1 MGQEIGTP
9 DFTPDDLAEF
19 RHRLERETRLLAS
32 WLATGALPAG
42 PKVGGFEL
50 EAWLV
55 GPDLRPLPRAPD
67 LLARLADPLV
77 VPELATFNLEF
88 NGTPR
93 ILAGQAL
100 STMAAELDRTWGH
113 AQTVAGGLGA
123 RLAMVGILPTVRPE
137 DLILDHMTPRNRYRI
152 LNAQLGALRGHQP
165 LRLDIQGRDRLLLTR
180 EDVMAESA
188 TTSFQIHLRVPPQ
201 EAARVYNLSKILSA
215 PLVAVGA
222 NSPYLFGRDLWRET
236 RIPLFEQTCAMGES
250 GLRERVSFGLGY
262 VQASILECFA
272 ANLAAYPVILPE
284 LHDEPPERLAHL
296 RLHNGTIWRWNRPL
310 IGFDPDG
317 APHLR
322 IEQRVVPAGPT
333 VPDLIATAALY
344 FGAIQDLLGGG
355 TDPTRA
361 LIPFPVAQSNF
372 YAAARLGLEAEL
384 SWLDGRRATAGT
396 ILAQDLLPRARRGLR
411 NLGIDDDEIDTWLGI
426 IAARL
431 RSGRTGADW
440 QRAWM
445 RRHPDQGMAGLLHA
459 YLDQQQSGRPL
470 HEWSL

>member
-1 MGQEIGTP
+1 MGQEIDTP
-9 DFTPDDLAEF
+9 DFTPADVAEF
-19 RHRLERETRLLAS
+19 RQRLAEETRLLAD
-32 WLATGALPAG
+32 WLSSGALPAG

-55 GPDLRPLPRAPD
+55 GSDLRPLPRAPD

-88 NGTPR
+88 NGTPQV
-93 ILAGQAL
+93 LAGSAL
-100 STMAAELDRTWGH
+100 STMAAELATTWEH
-113 AQTVAGGLGA
+113 AQTFAMGLGA

-137 DLILDHMTPRNRYRI
+137 DLILDHMSPRNRYRI
-152 LNAQLGALRGHQP
+152 LNAELSALRGHQP
-165 LRLDIQGRDRLLLTR
+165 LRLDIQGRDRLVLTR

-188 TTSFQIHLRVPPQ
+188 TTSFQIHLRVPPP

-236 RIPLFEQTCAMGES
+236 RIPLFEQTCAMGDS

-262 VQASILECFA
+262 VKASILECFA

-310 IGFDPDG
+310 IGFNPDG
-317 APHLR
+317 SPHLR

-344 FGAIQDLLGGG
+344 FGAIQDLLAEA
-355 TDPTRA
+355 DPTGA

-372 YAAARLGLEAEL
+372 YAAARLGLEAKL
-384 SWLDGRRATAGT
+384 RWLDGRPATART
-396 ILAQDLLPRARRGLR
+396 ILTQDLLPRARRGLR
-411 NLGIDDDEIDTWLGI
+411 VLGIDDDEIDTWLGI

-431 RSGRTGADW
+431 GTGQTGAEW
-440 QRAWM
+440 QRAWVE
-445 RRHPDQGMAGLLHA
+445 RHPDQDMAGLLQA
-459 YLDQQQSGRPL
+459 YLDQQHRGRPV
-470 HEWSL
+470 HEWPL

>member
-19 RHRLERETRLLAS
+19 RHRLEQETRLLAS
-32 WLATGALPAG
+32 WLTAGALPAG

-88 NGTPR
+88 NGTPQ
-93 ILAGQAL
+93 ILAGKAL

-113 AQTVAGGLGA
+113 AQKVAGGLGA

-165 LRLDIQGRDRLLLTR
+165 LRLDIQGRDRLVLTR

-201 EAARVYNLSKILSA
+201 EAARVYNLSKLLSA

-262 VQASILECFA
+262 VKESILECFA

-317 APHLR
+317 SPHLR

-333 VPDLIATAALY
+333 VLDLIATAALY
-344 FGAIQDLLGGG
+344 FGAIQDLLGEA
-355 TDPTRA
+355 DPSGA
-361 LIPFPVAQSNF
+361 LIPFAVAQSNF

-384 SWLDGRRATAGT
+384 IWLDGRTATART
-396 ILAQDLLPRARRGLR
+396 ILTQDLLPRARRGLR
-411 NLGIDDDEIDTWLGI
+411 DLGIDDDEIDTWLGI

-440 QRAWM
+440 QRAWVE
-445 RRHPDQGMAGLLHA
+445 RHPDQDMAGLLHA

>member
-1 MGQEIGTP
+1 MGQEIDTP
-9 DFTPDDLAEF
+9 DFTPADLAEF
-19 RHRLERETRLLAS
+19 RQRLDQETRLLAS
-32 WLATGALPAG
+32 WLSTGTLPAG

-55 GPDLRPLPRAPD
+55 GPDLRPLPRATD
-67 LLARLADPLV
+67 LLAQLADPLV

-88 NGTPR
+88 NGTPQL
-93 ILAGQAL
+93 LAGQAL
-100 STMAAELDRTWGH
+100 SVMAAELDTTWGH
-113 AQTVAGGLGA
+113 AQTVAQGLDA
-123 RLAMVGILPTVRPE
+123 RLAMIGILPTVRPE

-152 LNAQLGALRGHQP
+152 LNAQLSALRGHQP
-165 LRLDIQGRDRLLLTR
+165 LRLDIQGRDRLVLTR

-188 TTSFQIHLRVPPQ
+188 TTSFQIHLRVAPE
-201 EAARVYNLSKILSA
+201 EAARVYNLSKLLSA

-236 RIPLFEQTCAMGES
+236 RVPLFEQTCAMGES

-262 VQASILECFA
+262 VQESILECFA

-284 LHDEPPERLAHL
+284 LLDEPPERLAHL

-317 APHLR
+317 APHVR

-344 FGAIQDLLGGG
+344 FGAIQDLLATAGNA
-355 TDPTRA
+355 DA
-361 LIPFPVAQSNF
+361 LLPFPLARANF
-372 YAAARLGLEAEL
+372 YAAARLGLEADL
-384 SWLDGRRATAGT
+384 HWLDGRNATART
-396 ILAQDLLPRARRGLR
+396 ILTQDLLPRARRGLR
-411 NLGIDDDEIDTWLGI
+411 ELGIDSDEIDTWLGI
-426 IAARL
+426 LAARL
-431 RSGRTGADW
+431 GTGRTGADW

-445 RRHPDQGMAGLLHA
+445 ELHPDQDMAGLLQA
-459 YLDQQQSGRPL
+459 YLDQQHSGRPV
-470 HEWSL
+470 HEWPL

>member
-19 RHRLERETRLLAS
+19 RHRLEQETRLLAS
-32 WLATGALPAG
+32 WLTAGALPAG

-55 GPDLRPLPRAPD
+55 GPDLRPLPRAPA

-88 NGTPR
+88 NGTPQ
-93 ILAGQAL
+93 ILAGKAL
-100 STMAAELDRTWGH
+100 SIMAAELDRTWGH

-165 LRLDIQGRDRLLLTR
+165 LRLDIQGRDRLVLTR

-188 TTSFQIHLRVPPQ
+188 TTSFQIHLRVSPP
-201 EAARVYNLSKILSA
+201 EAARVYNLSKLLSA

-317 APHLR
+317 SPHLR

-344 FGAIQDLLGGG
+344 FGAIQDLLGEA
-355 TDPTRA
+355 DPSGA

-384 SWLDGRRATAGT
+384 HWLDGRRATART
-396 ILAQDLLPRARRGLR
+396 ILTRDLLPRARRGLR
-411 NLGIDDDEIDTWLGI
+411 DLGIDDDEIEAWIGI

-431 RSGRTGADW
+431 RAGRTGADW
-440 QRAWM
+440 QRAWVE
-445 RRHPDQGMAGLLHA
+445 RHPDQDMAGLLHA

-470 HEWSL
+470 HEWPL